1 MFRILRPSSVRT
13 GIFCKFGPTEDKR
26 PVAATVCAKWV
37 RIRPSE
43 PISAIRPSTVVP
55 SFLVSRIRNSDSNKG
70 CLVFSKSQLRA
81 SASVVNP
88 VLIFLVFGRFNSS
101 NRTTWSCLGDAT
113 LNSWPAAKC
122 AALVSRATSPS
133 KKVANFSNSLRSTA
147 MPRFSITAKS
157 WAIGSSRS
165 TKSGSTPRSRISVSR
180 DLRKV
185 NKTAALLNNSCSGED
200 ESIVAPSPHRS
211 RRSLNS
217 WARTPG
223 LTRYAAK
230 AVSKIT
236 PSSKFSRANVLAS

>member
-1 MFRILRPSSVRT
+1 MRPS
-13 GIFCKFGPTEDKR
+13 
-26 PVAATVCAKWV
+26 A
-37 RIRPSE
+37 
-43 PISAIRPSTVVP
+43 PISAINPSTVVP
-55 SFLVSRIRNSDSNKG
+55 SFLVSRIRKSDARSG
-70 CLVFSKSQLRA
+70 CLVFSKSQLSA

-101 NRTTWSCLGDAT
+101 KRTTCSCLGDAT

-133 KKVANFSNSLRSTA
+133 KKVASFSSSLRSTA
-147 MPRFSITAKS
+147 IPRFSITAKS
-157 WAIGSSRS
+157 RAIGSS
-165 TKSGSTPRSRISVSR
+165 KSVNSCRTPRSRISVSR

-185 NKTAALLNNSCSGED
+185 KRTAALLNNSCSGED

-211 RRSLNS
+211 RRSGNS

-236 PSSKFSRANVLAS
+236 PSSKFSRANVLASWAIFGIILFWAHSPICEEWINWTSVAENATA